1 MKYNCLF
8 VLVLLLLTNQILAS
22 DTLFTLLPPN
32 QTGILFRNDV
42 VETNE
47 INIITEGQNYVYS
60 GGGVATG
67 DVNNDG
73 LPDIFLVGNMTSS
86 KLYLNK
92 GNLTFEDVS
101 ATSGIA
107 TNNWCT
113 GVTMIDINND
123 GWLDIF
129 VGSYGYPTIE
139 KARCWLFINQK
150 NGKFIEKAEDYG
162 LINRNTN
169 VSQASFFDY
178 DQDGDMDVYLA
189 IYPSKYK
196 DEINF
201 DFEDRYPTKIGSDKL
216 FENINN
222 KNFKDVSAKA
232 NIMPENAYALS
243 ILTTDINNDGW
254 VDIYVGN
261 DFAANNFLYINQGN
275 KTFKESVRD
284 YFDHTSFYTMGM
296 ETGDLNGD
304 ALPDI
309 MELDMNPESNQKYK
323 VDFHEFTFDIY
334 RNVVKKY
341 MRQEI
346 RNNISLNNGN
356 NTYSEIGQS
365 LGTDLTDWS
374 WTPLIRD
381 FNLDGQNDIFV
392 SNGIKKYVLN
402 ADFFFWKFDSLLQA
416 TGATHSPNYKVEML
430 KVVPTMLLTNYFFVN
445 KGDGSFQNKANESG
459 LNQIT
464 ASNGAAYADLDGDGD
479 DDLILNNMDDF
490 AYIYRNNSDKN
501 KPNFFS
507 FRLLN
512 TKGVSIDNVKYQ
524 LFAGNNT
531 YYYEALNQRG
541 FYSASDKCFTTGIG
555 NNQAVDSLW
564 VILPQNKYFVLKSPA
579 INKLNT
585 YTLTA
590 QTKLSNLKIPKQK
603 TLFDTQKMNELMNV
617 ENDYVD
623 YKYQP
628 SLLQQY
634 TKMGPAAAV
643 TTNKKTN
650 ITYLYYGTSKGSDK
664 YLVALN
670 QQQQIVNKTP
680 FLLEKDKENTFALF
694 FDANKDGHD
703 DLLVL
708 SGSGEWDEKDENL
721 GANLYLNNGTM
732 HFIIDTS
739 FAKTNKHLIKALV
752 FDYDKDEDT
761 DIVLFPFIA
770 PQDFP
775 KGSEAVFLKNEK
787 GIFSVD
793 KKAATNSTG
802 NYMDALTI
810 DWNNDGWEDIVTLGH
825 WMSPEVWINNKG
837 TFNKISLSDTL
848 KGYWS
853 ALDVFDI
860 DGDGTEEIFMG
871 NVGNNWRYNLSS
883 EDSLV
888 VWDADF
894 NKDGVKDPIICT
906 AEKGKY
912 YPIYLYNDF
921 TRNYPFTKKY
931 ILHQDDY
938 SRADITQIFADFDFK
953 KAHYYTCNFQKS
965 VMLKKEKD
973 GNYAPHI
980 LPEKI
985 QEAPVNKFYAIDTPN
1000 AKSMLVLGQN
1010 KEMRDEI
1017 GTMDANRGQFFTYTT
1032 NNKWLYI
1039 PAYKTGINIQPE
1051 TKEVLTLDNNT
1062 LLVITKEGTPIIIK
1076 YPSTTK

>member
-1 MKYNCLF
+1 MKITYILLF
-8 VLVLLLLTNQILAS
+8 SLPLLTNCCIAS

-42 VETNE
+42 VETKD

-60 GGGVATG
+60 GGGVAVG
-67 DVNNDG
+67 DVNKDG

-92 GNLTFEDVS
+92 GNLKFED
-101 ATSGIA
+101 TSTTNGIA

-113 GVTMIDINND
+113 GVTMVDINND

-129 VGSYGYPTIE
+129 VGSYGYPTIAQ
-139 KARCWLFINQK
+139 ARCWLFINQK
-150 NGKFIEKAEDYG
+150 NGKFIEKAEEYG

-222 KNFKDVSAKA
+222 KSFKDVSVKA

-243 ILTTDINNDGW
+243 ILTTDINNDGLI
-254 VDIYVGN
+254 DIYVGN

-296 ETGDLNGD
+296 ETGDINGD
-304 ALPDI
+304 VYPEI
-309 MELDMNPESNQKYK
+309 MELDMSPESNQKYK

-346 RNNISLNNGN
+346 RNNLQFNNGN

-365 LGTDLTDWS
+365 LGVDLTDWS

-381 FNLDGQNDIFV
+381 FNLDGKNDIFV

-402 ADFFFWKFDSLLQA
+402 SDFFFWKFDSLLQK
-416 TGATHSPNYKVEML
+416 TGLSYTENYKVEML
-430 KVVPTMLLTNYFFVN
+430 KFVPPMLLTNYFFVN
-445 KGDGSFQNKANESG
+445 EGNENFQNLAEQSG

-464 ASNGAAYADLDGDGD
+464 ATNGAAYADLDGDGD
-479 DDLILNNMDDF
+479 DDLVLNNMDDF
-490 AYIYRNNSDKN
+490 AYIYRNNSEKN

-512 TKGVSIDNVKYQ
+512 TKGISIDNIKYN
-524 LFAGNNT
+524 LFAGNQT
-531 YYYEALNQRG
+531 YYYESLNQRG

-555 NNQAVDSLW
+555 DNKTVDSLW
-564 VILPQNKYFVLKSPA
+564 VILPQNKYFVIKSPD

-585 YTLTA
+585 YTLSA
-590 QTKLSNLKIPKQK
+590 ETKLKTLNVPKEK
-603 TLFDTQKMNELMNV
+603 TLFETQKIDTPPNIENE
-617 ENDYVD
+617 YVD

-628 SLLQQY
+628 PLLQQY
-634 TKMGPAAAV
+634 TKMGPTVAV
-643 TTNKKTN
+643 TVNKKTN
-650 ITYLYYGTSKGSDK
+650 ITYLYYGTPKGNDK
-664 YLVALN
+664 YLLELDKDFKPSKKMVF
-670 QQQQIVNKTP
+670 P
-680 FLLEKDKENTFALF
+680 LEKNRENTASLF
-694 FDANKDGHD
+694 FDANKDGFD

-708 SGSGEWDEKDENL
+708 SGSGEWNEKDENL
-721 GANLYLNNGTM
+721 GANLYLNDGAANFTQ
-732 HFIIDTS
+732 DTT
-739 FAKTNKHLIKALV
+739 FVKINKHLIKALAI
-752 FDYDKDEDT
+752 DYDNDQDT
-761 DIVLFPFIA
+761 DLVLFPFIA
-770 PQDFP
+770 PENFP
-775 KGSEAVFLKNEK
+775 KGSQAVFLKNENGK
-787 GIFSVD
+787 FIID
-793 KKAATNSTG
+793 KNAATNSTG
-802 NYMDALTI
+802 NYTDAIST
-810 DWNNDGWEDIVTLGH
+810 DWNNDGWKDILVVGH
-825 WMSPEVWINNKG
+825 WMPPEIWMNNKG
-837 TFNKISLSDTL
+837 IFSKISLSDTL

-853 ALDVFDI
+853 AIDIFDI
-860 DGDGTEEIFMG
+860 DEDGTDEIFMG
-871 NVGNNWRYNLSS
+871 NIGNNWRYNLTR

-888 VWDADF
+888 IWDADF
-894 NKDGVKDPIICT
+894 NKDGVKDPLVCT
-906 AEKGKY
+906 AEKGKF

-921 TRNYPFTKKY
+921 TRNYPFTKKN

-938 SRADITQIFADFDFK
+938 SRADVKQIFPNFDFD
-953 KAHYYTCNFQKS
+953 KANYYTCNFQQS
-965 VMLKKEKD
+965 IMLKKEKD
-973 GNYAPHI
+973 NSYTI
-980 LPEKI
+980 QVLPPKM
-985 QEAPVNKFYAIDTPN
+985 QEAPINKFYPIYNHTLN
-1000 AKSMLVLGQN
+1000 TKGMLVFGQN
-1010 KEMRDEI
+1010 KTMRDEI
-1017 GTMDANRGQFFTYTT
+1017 GTMDANKGLFFIHTP
-1032 NNKWLYI
+1032 NQKWLYV
-1039 PAYKTGINIQPE
+1039 PAYKAGISVPAE
-1051 TKEVLTLDNNT
+1051 VKEVLTLTKNT
-1062 LLVITKEGTPIIIK
+1062 LIVLTKENNLFLIH
-1076 YPSTTK
+1076 YNN